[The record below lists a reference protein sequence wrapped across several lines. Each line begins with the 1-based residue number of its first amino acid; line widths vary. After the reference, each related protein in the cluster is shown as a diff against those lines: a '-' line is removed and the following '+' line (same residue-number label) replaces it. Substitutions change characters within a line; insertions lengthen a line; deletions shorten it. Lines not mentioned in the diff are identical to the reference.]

1 MGVVVREQ
9 KPGRRRSVRD
19 FWLCLLIP
27 LVLFVGLLVFLFI
40 STPSTV
46 FPYALVVAG
55 AGLVAGGV
63 IGFFAG
69 VRGPD
74 WPIYALIFAGLAVL
88 LLLPSP
94 WQGLA
99 LAIVPASACGY
110 GVGKEIATFR
120 VQRRYPVPS
129 VRV

>member
-1 MGVVVREQ
+1 M
-9 KPGRRRSVRD
+9 
-19 FWLCLLIP
+19 
-27 LVLFVGLLVFLFI
+27 LFVGLLVFLFT

-46 FPYALVVAG
+46 FPYGLVVAG
-55 AGLVAGGV
+55 AGLVAGGL
-63 IGFFAG
+63 IGLFTG

-88 LLLPSP
+88 LLLPPP

-110 GVGKEIATFR
+110 GVGKEIAISLL
-120 VQRRYPVPS
+120 QRRHSVAPVKA
-129 VRV
+129 